1 MILAR
6 VENAAPKT
14 YIKDSGYYRVSGNE
28 IIAEIL
34 QRFQSTVISGGNEL
48 EVFIEKYSKYKVCKV
63 KETRVS
69 EKTGKLLKN
78 PIKLKDTIPT
88 FEDVIYNYFENVN
101 SYFPKIRISKEALK
115 KHIDYDLKSKKH
127 IEVDGIWV
135 KNGKIIITEY
145 KDGYALDTKKSDGE
159 IKMLKILEEFFQNF
173 DVRLY
178 LVLWNLDNIKNHSIK
193 SAEADEYVITGRD
206 FSKVV
211 NLDFDL
217 INECRKPDQ
226 KFNQKYFIT
235 TVLPAIPTEDMV
247 EHLERLGYEVKPP
260 V

>member
-78 PIKLKDTIPT
+78 PIKLKDTIPN
-88 FEDVIYNYFENVN
+88 FEDVIYNYFEKVN
-101 SYFPKIRISKEALK
+101 SYFPKIRISKEDLK
-115 KHIDYDLKSKKH
+115 KHADYDLKSKKH
-127 IEVDGIWV
+127 IEIDGVWV
-135 KNGKIIITEY
+135 INGKVIITEY

-159 IKMLKILEEFFQNF
+159 IKMLKILEDFFQNF
-173 DVRLY
+173 DIDIY
-178 LVLWNLDNIKNHSIK
+178 LVLWNLGDINDHSIK
-193 SAEADEYVITGRD
+193 SLEANKYVITGRD
-206 FSKVV
+206 FSKIVGS
-211 NLDFDL
+211 DFDL
-217 INECRKPDQ
+217 INQDRERDQ
-226 KFNQKYFIT
+226 EANKEYFVKRSIE
-235 TVLPAIPTEDMV
+235 L
-247 EHLERLGYEVKPP
+247 LEGEGYKIEAP